1 MAEELEVIVPV
12 LVIRSVE
19 GKIEDV
25 KIYTDKSLEDV
36 LREYGKKALDEWN
49 PALSDFTIMKTFYEL
64 RYKLPI
70 DPDLYDIIEALELEM
85 MREGNELIVK
95 LPVYTISFDNRWSGD
110 SYRDLKVYV
119 VAYMIDESVKKQ
131 LLEYAA
137 ETTAREKSLEPSVSL
152 TEEQLQRLEE
162 GLREAEQVEAEEQAA
177 ATSTASKRKR
187 SRRSRKKS

>member
-1 MAEELEVIVPV
+1 MSEEVEVIVPV

-25 KIYTDKSLEDV
+25 KVYTDKSLEDV
-36 LREYGKKALDEWN
+36 LREYGKKAIDEWN

-70 DPDLYDIIEALELEM
+70 DPDLYDVIEALELEM

-95 LPVYTISFDNRWSGD
+95 LPVYTISFDNRWSGE

-119 VAYMIDESVKKQ
+119 VTYLIDENVKNQ
-131 LLEYAA
+131 LVEYAA
-137 ETTAREKSLEPSVSL
+137 ETTAREKSLEPSVTL

-162 GLREAEQVEAEEQAA
+162 GLREAEQVEAEEEQAA
-177 ATSTASKRKR
+177 ATSSSKRRR
-187 SRRSRKKS
+187 SRRTRKR

>member
-1 MAEELEVIVPV
+1 MAEEVEVVIPV

-25 KIYTDKSLEDV
+25 KIHTDKSLEDV

-49 PALSDFTIMKTFYEL
+49 PSLSDFTIMKTFYEL

-85 MREGNELIVK
+85 MREGNELVVK

-119 VAYMIDESVKKQ
+119 VTYLIDEKVKDQ
-131 LLEYAA
+131 LVEYAA
-137 ETTAREKSLEPSVSL
+137 ETTAREKTLEPSVTL

-162 GLREAEQVEAEEQAA
+162 GLREAEQVEIEEEAP
-177 ATSTASKRKR
+177 STGRKSKR
-187 SRRSRKKS
+187 SRRSRKK

>member
-1 MAEELEVIVPV
+1 MSEEVEVIVPV

-25 KIYTDKSLEDV
+25 KIYTDRSLEDV

-49 PALSDFTIMKTFYEL
+49 PMLSDFTIMRTFYEL

-70 DPDLYDIIEALELEM
+70 DPDLYDVIEALELEM

-95 LPVYTISFDNRWSGD
+95 LPVYTISFDNRWSGEN
-110 SYRDLKVYV
+110 YRDLKVYV
-119 VAYMIDESVKKQ
+119 VTYLIDESVKNQ
-131 LLEYAA
+131 LVEYAA
-137 ETTAREKSLEPSVSL
+137 ETTAREKSLEPSVTL

-162 GLREAEQVEAEEQAA
+162 GLREAEQVEAEEEQVTTT
-177 ATSTASKRKR
+177 TSSKR
-187 SRRSRKKS
+187 RRTRKSRKK

>member
-1 MAEELEVIVPV
+1 MSEEVEVIVPV

-25 KIYTDKSLEDV
+25 KVYTDKSLEDV
-36 LREYGKKALDEWN
+36 LREYGKKAIDEWN

-70 DPDLYDIIEALELEM
+70 DPDLYDVIEALELEM

-95 LPVYTISFDNRWSGD
+95 LPVYTISFDNRWSGE

-119 VAYMIDESVKKQ
+119 VTYLIDENVKNQ
-131 LLEYAA
+131 LVEYAA
-137 ETTAREKSLEPSVSL
+137 ETTAREKSLEPSVTL

-162 GLREAEQVEAEEQAA
+162 GLREAEQVEAEEEQATA
-177 ATSTASKRKR
+177 ATSSKRRR
-187 SRRSRKKS
+187 SRRTRKK